1 MARCRRLAIA
11 LVLLVGQLVA
21 FLPDASAQSAQMVAT
36 WTPRTLDATKLN
48 GNGCA
53 AGTACTVAR
62 GATYTAQVQFTV
74 DHATEP
80 LLIGVD
86 PGGLDVQ
93 ATDAATGADFT
104 RALAAN
110 QVETINLQITI
121 PDATGRRDRSF
132 YIGHVT
138 LQGGAGRVPGSLTIS
153 LNVPTPR
160 ISWTRQTDPST
171 GDKAPI
177 TTIIGS
183 GAVVNRNIT
192 LRSNIDVADFSIA
205 PNTDRAQL
213 ANVPADLA
221 ANADSTI
228 SFSYTA
234 PIVNR
239 RTNTDVILRPV
250 AGGVQA
256 LEKALRIRIVV
267 LPAEVQWSPPTLR
280 QSLLVQDQRFV
291 PATVRVTSNY
301 DVPGVTFRTADI
313 GLTPIVAPVQPVDL
327 KAGVP
332 QEVTLRLCP
341 GYAPTT
347 YFLGIVA
354 YQGNKPLNKRLQI
367 RMKVEDNGSGL
378 PINNGKD
385 PCAQ

>member
-1 MARCRRLAIA
+1 MGRCRRLAIA

-36 WTPRTLDATKLN
+36 WTPRTLDATKLD
-48 GNGCA
+48 GNGCV
-53 AGTACTVAR
+53 AGTTCTLAR
-62 GATYTAQVQFTV
+62 GATYTARVQFTV
-74 DHATEP
+74 DQATEP
-80 LLIGVD
+80 LLISVD

-93 ATDAATGADFT
+93 VTDASTGADFT
-104 RALAAN
+104 RALVPN
-110 QVETINLQITI
+110 QIETINLQITI
-121 PDATGRRDRSF
+121 PDATGRRDRNF
-132 YIGHVT
+132 YIGHVV
-138 LQGGAGRVPGSLTIS
+138 LLGGAGRVPGSLTIS

-160 ISWTRQTDPST
+160 ISWTKQTDPST
-171 GDKAPI
+171 GDRAPI
-177 TTIIGS
+177 TTVVGS

-205 PNTDRAQL
+205 PNTDRAKL
-213 ANVPADLA
+213 ANVPADLG
-221 ANADSTI
+221 ANADNTI

-250 AGGVQA
+250 SGGVQA

-280 QSLLVQDQRFV
+280 QSLLVQDQRFI
-291 PATVRVTSNY
+291 PATVKVTSNY

-313 GLTPIVAPVQPVDL
+313 GLTPIVAPLQPIDL

-332 QEVTLRLCP
+332 QEVNLRLCP

-378 PINNGKD
+378 PINNGRD